1 MSSKDV
7 QSTWSSSQTL
17 IRLPTLGTKLLAREV
32 IGWKWLQ
39 HENILP
45 FVGVTP
51 EFAIVSELMEHG
63 SVKDFIANYP
73 RHNRF
78 HLVSNARS
86 YTILV

>member
-1 MSSKDV
+1 MPSKDA
-7 QSTWSSSQTL
+7 QSAWFSSQML
-17 IRLPTLGTKLLAREV
+17 IRSLTLGFKLLAREV

-63 SVKDFIANYP
+63 SAKDFIANYP

-86 YTILV
+86 CIMLV